1 MWQKEW
7 RNSKE
12 ISVSVDLGEDF
23 KFHLVG
29 WKSSCIPI
37 RQGGLGI
44 KCLSYN
50 KALSGKWLWR
60 YGSEEEALWCQ
71 VVDVKYG
78 LGDVQRK

>member
-12 ISVSVDLGEDF
+12 ISFGVDLGEDF

-44 KCLSYN
+44 KCLCLITKPYQ
-50 KALSGKWLWR
+50 ASGCGAMDLRKR
-60 YGSEEEALWCQ
+60 PYG
-71 VVDVKYG
+71 V
-78 LGDVQRK
+78 R

>member
-12 ISVSVDLGEDF
+12 ISFGVDF

-29 WKSSCIPI
+29 WESSCIPI

-44 KCLSYN
+44 KCLCFITKRYQ
-50 KALSGKWLWR
+50 ASGCGAMDLRKR
-60 YGSEEEALWCQ
+60 PYGVS
-71 VVDVKYG
+71 
-78 LGDVQRK
+78 